1 MRGPGMPAMK
11 LFIRTHTER
20 KIGMKTAL
28 LAREAAIK
36 YPKILLQI
44 VYGDI
49 L

>member
-1 MRGPGMPAMK
+1 MSAMK

-36 YPKILLQI
+36 YPKIFLQI